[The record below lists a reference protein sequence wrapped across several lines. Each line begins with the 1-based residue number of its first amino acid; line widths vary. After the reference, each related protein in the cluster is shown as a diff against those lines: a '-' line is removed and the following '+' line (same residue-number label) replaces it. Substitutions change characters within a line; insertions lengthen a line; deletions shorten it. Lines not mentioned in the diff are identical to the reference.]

1 MDYGHPTGT
10 TYISQSKPDIIK
22 ILTANLR
29 FLTTASQIAT
39 ITFKVRKPHLPQY
52 LDQLI
57 EDYATTRQ
65 LRSSCKNLL
74 AVPYVKTDTA
84 ARAFRVSVPTIW
96 NSLPTLVKS
105 SSTLVTFKRHLKTF
119 LYRRAFD

>member
-1 MDYGHPTGT
+1 M
-10 TYISQSKPDIIK
+10 
-22 ILTANLR
+22 
-29 FLTTASQIAT
+29 
-39 ITFKVRKPHLPQY
+39 TFKVRKHHLPQY

-65 LRSSCKNLL
+65 LRSSYKNLL

-84 ARAFRVSVPTIW
+84 ARAFRVSAPTIW

-105 SSTLVTFKRHLKTF
+105 SSTLVTFKQHLKTF
-119 LYRRAFD
+119 LYRL